1 MITKEIL
8 AEEIKK
14 TKETLKTLEKLKKD
28 NKTSYDKMIVDI
40 GIGLEMNT
48 FVLSKLEEEYNA

>member
-14 TKETLKTLEKLKKD
+14 TKETIKTLEKLKKD